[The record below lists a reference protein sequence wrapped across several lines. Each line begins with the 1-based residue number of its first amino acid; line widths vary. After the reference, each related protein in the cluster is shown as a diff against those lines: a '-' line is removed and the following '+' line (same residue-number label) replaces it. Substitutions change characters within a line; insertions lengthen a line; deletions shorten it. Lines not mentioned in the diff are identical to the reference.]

1 MIISFA
7 LLLLFTIQI
16 SNQKPSQEI
25 CPHDLSHSDTS
36 KDDGRD
42 YIAHPPS
49 DAEIDYIAMKS
60 DQSKVIEKVVNPG
73 LSHPRLSTM
82 NSSTPDFYNSTM
94 NLYNPASFQPP
105 GNELWLNLGVENSV

>member
-25 CPHDLSHSDTS
+25 LPHDLSHSDTS
-36 KDDGRD
+36 KDEEKD

-60 DQSKVIEKVVNPG
+60 NQSKVNEKVVNPG
-73 LSHPRLSTM
+73 LSKPRLSTM
-82 NSSTPDFYNSTM
+82 NSSTPDFYNS
-94 NLYNPASFQPP
+94 NNQP
-105 GNELWLNLGVENSV
+105 